1 MGLHRG
7 GATPPEPDVAGG
19 YRFHRGYIRK
29 GQILMPRYS
38 KFYSQAKVGAKMAN
52 GKIYIDY
59 KNVEEIRRLLSA
71 NGKMSSRQ
79 RTKLSAMMQRHAST
93 AVKRARYMALLP
105 YEGDNR

>member
-1 MGLHRG
+1 
-7 GATPPEPDVAGG
+7 
-19 YRFHRGYIRK
+19 
-29 GQILMPRYS
+29 MPRYS

-79 RTKLSAMMQRHAST
+79 RTMMQRHAST